1 MSFNP
6 PSKLMYRPPPL
17 ASRGKK
23 PVRAVSGIIPNTG
36 GLMFA
41 LPTYDEAGEQSPD
54 LVRSRQPN
62 DAGPRASFASKK
74 GTGPKKV
81 TNGKSKIKNTT
92 VSISVPVVNFVESP
106 LKDTSSIHRVSVQN
120 KHKDLEKL
128 PSWKEYDSSNNS
140 NDKTHSDSMSND
152 SRNSTSD
159 AEYASSPAPG
169 NTRQTK
175 NKKTRKKK
183 KKVLLKKKT
192 SPKSTTTRAKTT
204 SKTKL
209 VSGKKMRKKLRSSPK
224 EGSKRSDAEPTTTAF
239 EADDDEY
246 SDPNNYNN
254 VDDERK
260 TTSNTIPK

>member
-1 MSFNP
+1 M
-6 PSKLMYRPPPL
+6 
-17 ASRGKK
+17 
-23 PVRAVSGIIPNTG
+23 RAVSGIIPNTG

-74 GTGPKKV
+74 GKGPKKA

-140 NDKTHSDSMSND
+140 NDRTHSDSMSKD
-152 SRNSTSD
+152 SRTSTSD

-209 VSGKKMRKKLRSSPK
+209 VSGKNEEKNYGLVQKKGQSDQTQSPLPRRSRPM
-224 EGSKRSDAEPTTTAF
+224 TTNA
-239 EADDDEY
+239 
-246 SDPNNYNN
+246 
-254 VDDERK
+254 VIQIII
-260 TTSNTIPK
+260 TT